1 MGNIQIPNLPPVT
14 SLDGT
19 ELIEVVQNGVSR
31 RTSLVNAANLATYAQ
46 EAGNA
51 QTAEFASQ
59 AAQAAN
65 ADNADF
71 ATLAGLVPATGV
83 QIASNFQWPQSA
95 IPEFPVA
102 RTFYVTMAGSDA
114 NTGTSISKPLAT
126 INAAIV
132 KAAALGGAK
141 CVIIVQPGVYTVQPY
156 TEIPPDSVLYSY
168 DLRATT
174 LNLPVGQEENN
185 MFLLNN
191 GCKVRGFT
199 FGNLR
204 HEAAP
209 VYANEGA
216 ALAATTYGDH
226 FKIATTGSQLY
237 MNDGTATPLAV
248 DYPYPPQ
255 KGYAFAMKPG
265 IFLTRS
271 PYIGDCSQLH
281 SFTQAE
287 MRLPMDKAA
296 GNPDM
301 PRGGGNLI
309 LDGSILD
316 PDSPLRSVVVDSFTA
331 INPNGVGYLIQKG
344 GFVQLVSVFTNW
356 SRVGLWAH
364 LGGQMTVANSNNT
377 FGDYAMV
384 ATGFRLM
391 IEIIDGVPSVE
402 YDDAANLID
411 VNIQAWAD
419 ELLSLYQSIPS
430 WSTSY
435 DVLARRDTV
444 TLLQQLAND
453 LRSGQERASQYFVK
467 ALFNWNARFN
477 VGPDPETTVPFFIS
491 AWEIVDTFLNAEFT
505 AASVLGGERVSYLIN
520 DIIISVTS
528 QMYDYLYASAPAPSF
543 LTGFPS
549 VIEATGQQFSN
560 AGSGVNYNA
569 LPPSQRGTGISPD
582 PLLALLKRNGGQIYA
597 TFATENGDTYLGEDI
612 RVDFKRSVIEG
623 QAFSRGVQNITLPL
637 IIALGG

>member
-1 MGNIQIPNLPPVT
+1 MGNIQIPNLPPAIALTGVEPVEIVQ
-14 SLDGT
+14 DGT
-19 ELIEVVQNGVSR
+19 SR
-31 RTSLVNAANLATYAQ
+31 RTTTQDIADLCQFVPVAGFAQDAGLAARALEADLAL
-46 EAGNA
+46 
-51 QTAEFASQ
+51 Q
-59 AAQAAN
+59 AN
-65 ADNADF
+65 
-71 ATLAGLVPATGV
+71 LVPATGV
-83 QIASNFQWPQSA
+83 QIPGGFQWPQST
-95 IPEFPVA
+95 IPEFAVA
-102 RTFYVTMAGSDA
+102 RTFYVTMTGSDS
-114 NTGTSISKPLAT
+114 NTGTSLTKPLRT
-126 INAAIV
+126 IGAGLT
-132 KAAALGGAK
+132 KAAALNLK
-141 CVIIVQPGVYTVQPY
+141 CAVIVHPGTYEVQPN
-156 TEIPPDSVLYSY
+156 TEIPPDVTLYGY
-168 DLRATT
+168 DLRATQ
-174 LNLPVGQEENN
+174 LQLPAGQQENN

-199 FGNLR
+199 FSNLR

-226 FKIATTGSQLY
+226 FQIATTGSQLY
-237 MNDGTATPLAV
+237 MNDGTLTPLAV
-248 DYPYPPQ
+248 DYPYPAQ

-265 IFLTRS
+265 AFITRS
-271 PYIGDCSQLH
+271 PYISDCSQLH
-281 SFTQAE
+281 SFTQQE
-287 MRLPMDKAA
+287 MRYPIDKAA

-301 PRGGGNLI
+301 PRGGGNLL
-309 LDGSILD
+309 LDGSVLD

-331 INPNGVGYLIQKG
+331 INPNGIGYLIQKG

-356 SRVGLWAH
+356 SRVGLWSH

-384 ATGFRLM
+384 STFFRRM
-391 IEIIDGVPSVE
+391 IEIEDGLPSVE
-402 YDDAANLID
+402 YDAAATLIND
-411 VNIQAWAD
+411 NIETMAD
-419 ELLSLYQSIPS
+419 ELLALYQAIPG
-430 WSTSY
+430 WSSSY

-444 TLLQQLAND
+444 TLLQQLRND
-453 LRSGQERASQYFVK
+453 LESGQERASQYFVK

-477 VGPDPETTVPFFIS
+477 VGADPETTIPFFVAS
-491 AWEIVDTFLNAEFT
+491 WSIVDSYLNAEFT
-505 AASVLGGERVSYLIN
+505 TAGVSGGARVTYLLQN
-520 DIIISVTS
+520 IIIAVV
-528 QMYDYLYASAPAPSF
+528 QGMYDYLYSSGPVPSF
-543 LTGFPS
+543 LTSFPS

-582 PLLALLKRNGGQIYA
+582 PLLAILKRNGGQVYA